1 MKTLKYMSLCL
12 GAVILTACH
21 TPPKIMPSQVQQGA
35 YVLDPSHTSV
45 VWSLKHAGL
54 SNYTARFNTVS
65 GSLDFNS
72 DSPES
77 SHVDIRIDPASI
89 STGDSEFDETIA
101 QGGSYFNAEDYP
113 DIRFT
118 STSIKLTGENTGL
131 ITGDLM
137 FRGKTLPITL
147 DTVFNGAGKSFGHK
161 GQTLGFSATATLTRS
176 DFGLKHLIAFGI
188 GDEVTLRIE
197 TEFNAK

>member
-1 MKTLKYMSLCL
+1 MSLCL
-12 GAVILTACH
+12 LVAILGACH
-21 TPPKIMPSQVQQGA
+21 TPPKTIPSEVKQGA
-35 YVLDPSHTSV
+35 YILDPTHTSV

-54 SNYTARFNTVS
+54 SNYTARFDTIS

-72 DSPES
+72 ESPENS
-77 SHVDIRIDPASI
+77 YIDIRIDPASVN
-89 STGDSEFDETIA
+89 TGDTEFDETIA
-101 QGGSYFNAEDYP
+101 QDGPYFNADKYP

-118 STSIKLTGENTGL
+118 STSITLTGANTGL
-131 ITGDLM
+131 ITGNLS
-137 FRGKTLPITL
+137 FRGETLSITL

-161 GQTLGFSATATLTRS
+161 GQTLGFSAKTKFNRS

-188 GDEVTLRIE
+188 GDEVSLSIE